1 MVFEKDLGGVVWL
14 VRWEVGWF
22 CCFTKK
28 QREGKHGTDFLK
40 AFKFEGNPLNL
51 HCGV

>member
-1 MVFEKDLGGVVWL
+1 MFEKMLVVL
-14 VRWEVGWF
+14 FGWF
-22 CCFTKK
+22 VGRLVGFVVLPEKK